1 MRRISM
7 MLILS
12 MVVSAG
18 CATSQPNSQLAAKH
32 GGCSSDTDCRP
43 GYQCSNMVIGEL
55 ETGLCIA
62 GPTRCTSDADCINSA
77 ATEGTTPLHYA
88 CDKHSGL
95 YPDKT
100 GGAAVADS
108 GTCMPSVETGMRQ

>member
-1 MRRISM
+1 MWAIST

-12 MVVSAG
+12 MVVCSG

-32 GGCSSDTDCRP
+32 AGCSSDTDCRA
-43 GYQCSNMVIGEL
+43 GYQCSNMVIGEMD
-55 ETGLCIA
+55 TGLCIT
-62 GPTRCTSDADCINSA
+62 GPTRCTSDADCVNSA
-77 ATEGTTPLHYA
+77 ATESTTPLHYA

-100 GGAAVADS
+100 GGASVSDS
-108 GTCMPSVETGMRQ
+108 GTCMPTAETGMRQ

>member
-1 MRRISM
+1 

-12 MVVSAG
+12 IVCAD
-18 CATSQPNSQLAAKH
+18 CATSQPNSQLASKH
-32 GGCSSDTDCRP
+32 AGCSSDTECP
-43 GYQCSNMVIGEL
+43 GGYQCSMLVLGEM

-62 GPTRCTSDADCINSA
+62 GPTRCTSDADCVNSA
-77 ATEGTTPLHYA
+77 AIEGTAPLHYA

-100 GGAAVADS
+100 GGPAVSDF
-108 GTCMPSVETGMRQ
+108 GTCMPSV